1 MSDRRRVLS
10 VVAIAWTALAGI
22 AAAQEPGRY
31 DHYTIYDTDLP
42 PRAEY
47 AARRGRVLSA
57 LEDRAA
63 LLVRAAD
70 VKNRSNDIDY
80 EFRQR
85 NNLLYLTGVT
95 EDESALLI
103 VPHGI
108 TINGTVTK
116 EVLFVKERNASSEVW
131 TGITMGPATAA
142 KVTGIQTVLPYSQL
156 SQQMKQL
163 LPTIG
168 TLYYDDW
175 KFNVEREPLTGTA
188 YAWEEQMLKQL
199 EAINPS
205 LVVKNAGIILNPL
218 RLVKSP
224 NELALMQRAI
234 DASIK
239 GHRQTIRTAKPGMYE
254 YQFEAVMEYGFQRNG
269 ARWPGYPSIVGS
281 GPNTCILHYET
292 NRRKS
297 EPGDLVLMDCGA
309 EYHGYSADITRTFPV
324 NGTFTPEQ
332 RTLYDL
338 VLQAQNAG
346 IAECLPGNDFR
357 DPHRAATKVIADG
370 LIKLG
375 IIQNSGQVG
384 RYFMHGTSHY
394 LGLDVH
400 DVGDYGAL
408 VPGVVLTVEPGI
420 YIKEGSPCDP
430 KWWNIGI
437 RIEDDI
443 LVTEQG
449 PHNMSAAL
457 ERTAQE
463 IERLMN
469 APAEKPDRE
478 NGEADR

>member
-1 MSDRRRVLS
+1 MKGRFFSLLFSLMIPWIPIVE
-10 VVAIAWTALAGI
+10 IAT
-22 AAAQEPGRY
+22 AQEAGSY
-31 DHYTIYDTDLP
+31 DHYTVYDTDLP
-42 PRAEY
+42 SRAEY
-47 AARRGRVLSA
+47 AARRRRTLAVLD
-57 LEDRAA
+57 DRSA

-70 VKNRSNDIDY
+70 VKNRSNDVDY
-80 EFRQR
+80 ELRQR

-95 EDESALLI
+95 EDESALLLI
-103 VPHGI
+103 PKGI
-108 TINGTVTK
+108 TVNGRAVK
-116 EVLFVKERNASSEVW
+116 EVLFVKERNPQNETW

-142 KVTGIQTVLPYSQL
+142 TVTGIETVLPYSQL
-156 SQQMKQL
+156 AEQMKDLFPQI
-163 LPTIG
+163 T

-175 KFNVEREPLTGTA
+175 KFGVEREPLTGTA
-188 YAWEEQMLKQL
+188 YAWEEEMSKQV
-199 EAINPS
+199 EAIAPS
-205 LVVKNAGIILNPL
+205 LIVKSAGIILNPL

-224 NELALMQRAI
+224 KEVSLLQRAI
-234 DASIK
+234 DASIE
-239 GHRQTIRTAKPGMYE
+239 GHRQTIQMAKPGMYE
-254 YQFEAVMEYGFQRNG
+254 YEFEAAMEYAFQRNG
-269 ARWPGYPSIVGS
+269 ARSPGYPSIVGS

-324 NGTFTPEQ
+324 SGKFTAEQ
-332 RTLYDL
+332 RIIYDL

-346 IAECLPGNDFR
+346 IAECRAGNNFST
-357 DPHRAATKVIADG
+357 PHRTATKVIAEG

-375 IIQNSGQVG
+375 IIQNSSQVG

-408 VPGVVLTVEPGI
+408 VPGVVLTVEPGV
-420 YIKEGSPCDP
+420 YIKKGSPCDP

-449 PHNMSAAL
+449 PVNMSAAL
-457 ERTAQE
+457 ERTAEE
-463 IERLMN
+463 IEGLMQ
-469 APAEKPDRE
+469 R
-478 NGEADR
+478 R